1 MTKAAAGKR
10 QAGVLANPK
19 HERFAQE
26 LAKGQSQ
33 VEAYVAAGYKH
44 SRSAASRLAENVD
57 ICVRVSD
64 LQERVAIRTEITV
77 AGITTRLLN
86 IADVAEKT
94 GIEKDPITGEPKD
107 SSSKHLGVARAA
119 LMDAAKLNGLVVDQT
134 ENVTITAEQRRK
146 RIAELEARRH
156 GADRS

>member
-26 LAKGQSQ
+26 LAKGKSQ
-33 VEAYVAAGYKH
+33 AEAYEAAGYAK
-44 SRSAASRLAENVD
+44 SRSAASRLAEDVN
-57 ICVRVSD
+57 IC
-64 LQERVAIRTEITV
+64 ERVAELQTRVAVRTEITV
-77 AGITTRLLN
+77 AGITSRLLN

-94 GIEKDPITGEPKD
+94 GVAIDPITGEAKD

-134 ENVTITAEQRRK
+134 ETVTTTPEERRR

-156 GADRS
+156 GADRA